1 MNILK
6 FGGTSVGTVES
17 VRRVV
22 DIIKQRDQE
31 DAKRV
36 VVVSAFGGVT
46 DQLIEIASRASS
58 GKSDYRDMLSQLEKR
73 HIDTINALLPASGR
87 SDLLTD
93 FKITLNELEDILQG
107 VSLTRELT
115 AKTLDLIVGFGERF
129 SAGILASV
137 LNSNEVESTYLDTRS
152 IIKTD
157 NHFGSARVLTAE
169 TYQNI
174 RSYVAEHNH
183 NVIVAT
189 GYIASTIN
197 DESTTI
203 GRGGS
208 DYTASL
214 FGAALEADAI
224 EIWTDV
230 DGLMTADPK
239 KVEHAFSVE
248 HASYEEAMELSHFGA
263 RVIYPPTIQP
273 ALRSGI
279 PIWIKNT
286 FRPEHPG
293 TLITK
298 KTGERGTVIRG
309 ISSIDQVSLITIKG
323 SGMIGVT
330 GVASR
335 IFGALADKRINI
347 ILITQSSS
355 EHTITLAVLPSE
367 ADRAKSAIREE
378 FEEEFDADSI
388 DEIEVENDLSVIAVV
403 GDNMRQIPG
412 IAGRVF
418 QALGRNGINISAIA
432 QGSSE
437 RNISFVVD
445 RKNEKKAMNTLHDA
459 FFLSGVKTMNLFL
472 VGTGLIG
479 STLLEMLKNQAQDLF
494 DQYQLEMNIR
504 GISNSRN
511 MAIGEEPIPIAE
523 WEQYLEEKGGSAD
536 MGEFVKTMKS
546 MNLPNS
552 IFIDCTASDEI
563 PAFYEEV
570 LSSTISIATPNKV
583 ANSSV
588 QEQFNLLQKRAAE
601 HNCAYLFETNV
612 GAGLPVIGTLSE
624 MVATGDQIHKIE
636 GVLSG
641 TLSYLF
647 NSYDGSESFSKLVR
661 KAREMGFT
669 EPDPR
674 EDLNGHDVGRKLLI
688 LARVSGYE
696 LEFDDIAIQ
705 NLVPQPAQDCDTIES
720 FFEKLEQH
728 DEEFEELLQ
737 KASSSGNKLCYI
749 ARYEQSEASVKLEEI
764 GPEHPFYNLSGSDN
778 ILSIHSTNYNEYPM
792 VIKGPGAGANVT
804 AAGIVADIL
813 RIANTKAYSNA
824 GW

>member
-17 VRRVV
+17 VRRVLN
-22 DIIKQRDQE
+22 IIKQRDQE
-31 DAKRV
+31 DGKKV

-129 SAGILASV
+129 SACILASV
-137 LNSNEVESTYLDTRS
+137 LNSNEVESTYLDTR
-152 IIKTD
+152 IVIKTD

-174 RSYVAEHNH
+174 RSYVAEDGHD
-183 NVIVAT
+183 VIVAT

-293 TLITK
+293 TQITK
-298 KTGERGTVIRG
+298 KTGKRGTVIRG
-309 ISSIDQVSLITIKG
+309 ISSIEQVSLITIKG

-330 GVASR
+330 GVSSR
-335 IFGALADKRINI
+335 IFGALAAERINI

-367 ADRAKSAIREE
+367 AHRARSAIRAE
-378 FEEEFDADSI
+378 FEEEFHADSI
-388 DEIEVENDLSVIAVV
+388 DEIRVENDLSVIAVV

-511 MAIGEEPIPIAE
+511 MAIGESPIPIAE
-523 WEQYLEEKGGSAD
+523 WENYIEEKGRSAD
-536 MGEFVKTMKS
+536 MDEFVKTMKS

-570 LSSTISIATPNKV
+570 LSNTISIATPNKV
-583 ANSSV
+583 ANSSA

-705 NLVPQPAQDCDTIES
+705 NLVPQPAQDCDTIQS